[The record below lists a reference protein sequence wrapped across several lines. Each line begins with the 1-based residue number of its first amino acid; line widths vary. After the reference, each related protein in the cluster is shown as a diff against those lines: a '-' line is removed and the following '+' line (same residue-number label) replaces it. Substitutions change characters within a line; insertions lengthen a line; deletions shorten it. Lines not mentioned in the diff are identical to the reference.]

1 MHPICCQPNCCFPFD
16 LLDGQLVKLR
26 NLLDLSGLLS
36 IDWSTLLEVFDDNIL
51 MMLEVDFLISAN
63 TEVEILL
70 ESNKAWVIIS
80 L

>member
-1 MHPICCQPNCCFPFD
+1 M
-16 LLDGQLVKLR
+16 KLR